1 MNRLIAVCGWCMAM
15 VSSSAAELPAGSHW
29 IKAGQGQVPAGAI
42 ALGREVDG
50 RPQFSCRAQQGN
62 GVSLGAISAGSGG
75 CRIGFAGRA
84 LTVANYEV
92 LAAGAAPAVQA
103 ASRLGARSGILAD
116 KAIVVP
122 RPGVAGSAPAIDAS
136 GSVRRGFDAAGRP
149 YVEARKA
156 DGTVVRK
163 FPNGSQVTYPDGKQ
177 EFFPA
182 QHILSNAQMPTPPEL
197 PADPQRGRLWLDQHN
212 AALLE
217 VIRTMVRRDE
227 SEMQKF
233 SDAER
238 KEAGTDVY
246 RQIGYRTKIAE
257 FLAAGT

>member
-1 MNRLIAVCGWCMAM
+1 MY
-15 VSSSAAELPAGSHW
+15 
-29 IKAGQGQVPAGAI
+29 
-42 ALGREVDG
+42 
-50 RPQFSCRAQQGN
+50 
-62 GVSLGAISAGSGG
+62 LGAISAGSGG
-75 CRIGFAGRA
+75 CRIGFAHRE

-103 ASRLGARSGILAD
+103 ASRLSARSGILTD

-122 RPGVAGSAPAIDAS
+122 RPGVAGPAPAIDAS
-136 GSVRRGFDAAGRP
+136 GSVRRGFDAAGQP
-149 YVEARKA
+149 YVEERKA

-163 FPNGSQVTYPDGKQ
+163 LLNGSQVTYPDGRQ

-182 QHILSNAQMPTPPEL
+182 QHTLSNAPMPTPPEL
-197 PADPQRGRLWLDQHN
+197 PADPQRGRLWLNQHN

-238 KEAGTDVY
+238 EEAGNDVY
-246 RQIGYRTKIAE
+246 RQIGYRTKIAG
-257 FLAAGT
+257 FLAAGN